1 MSYKKKMCGKNRKI
15 RTALC
20 MVLYAGGL
28 LCGVSGCGQNGNT
41 SGLQAVENVVEKKNG
56 EATRDLFAMDTV
68 MRVTANGTEAEDAVT
83 AAVAEI
89 NRLDALFS
97 VGNENSDIAK
107 LNVEH
112 TAVVS
117 DDTFSLV

>member
-1 MSYKKKMCGKNRKI
+1 M
-15 RTALC
+15 
-20 MVLYAGGL
+20 
-28 LCGVSGCGQNGNT
+28 
-41 SGLQAVENVVEKKNG
+41 QAVENVVEKKNS

-107 LNVEH
+107 LNVGH
-112 TAVVS
+112 MAVVS
-117 DDTFSLV
+117 DDTFSLVQRSLPLYQDTDGALNITVYPTDGGMGLYYW